1 LFVDPKF
8 PVLAV
13 IVLLVAIGLGVVAQF
28 FMKIGLNT
36 IEKKLGKRPGPTMVL
51 KSIFT
56 PWVFS
61 AFVLYFLS
69 SMLYLQA
76 LSRLPLSYA
85 YPMIALSYV
94 AVVGGSYWV
103 LGERLNPIRIAGLV
117 TIIAGVVLVA
127 LSYGSNSSS

>member
-1 LFVDPKF
+1 MDPKF

-28 FMKIGLNT
+28 LIKIGLN
-36 IEKKLGKRPGPTMVL
+36 KLGEKPRPLVVL
-51 KSIFT
+51 KSILT
-56 PWVFS
+56 PYVFGG
-61 AFVLYFLS
+61 FVCYFLS
-69 SMLYLQA
+69 SLLYLQA

-103 LGERLNPIRIAGLV
+103 LGEKLNPVRIAGLV
-117 TIIAGVVLVA
+117 VIIVGVVMVA
-127 LSYGSNSSS
+127 LSYGAPRGT

>member
-1 LFVDPKF
+1 MDPKF

-127 LSYGSNSSS
+127 LSYGSNCSS

>member
-13 IVLLVAIGLGVVAQF
+13 VVLLVAIGLGVVAQF
-28 FMKIGLNT
+28 FMKIGLN
-36 IEKKLGKRPGPTMVL
+36 KLGVKPKPALVVR
-51 KSIFT
+51 SIFT

-103 LGERLNPIRIAGLV
+103 LGEKLNPIRIAGLV
-117 TIIAGVVLVA
+117 TIIVGVVLVA

>member
-1 LFVDPKF
+1 MDPKF